1 MTRPQN
7 IYSVLLKS
15 YQSPYALDTL
25 ATTSYTSYA
34 DALENAR
41 QLLID
46 QQLDHP
52 NNYDSHSMTA
62 MPNNFNPRQID
73 GYQLTDKSGMLTHT
87 ATVHTTHLA

>member
-1 MTRPQN
+1 MPRPQN

-41 QLLID
+41 QILID

-52 NNYDSHSMTA
+52 NNYDSQSMTA
-62 MPNNFNPRQID
+62 MPNKFNPCQID
-73 GYQLTDKSGMLTHT
+73 GYQLTDTNGILTHT